1 MPAQLVSIAHL
12 LLAIA
17 LLQLGSGLQ
26 GLLIPVRG
34 QIAGF
39 PPLCHRPARDCILLG
54 IRGRLRC
61 GPAIIRRVGHIRAFS
76 GSLRR
81 HLYVD
86 RELAQRTRDGG
97 AM

>member
-39 PPLCHRPARDCILLG
+39 PTYAIGLLG
-54 IRGRLRC
+54 TASPGKEASVPTAP
-61 GPAIIRRVGHIRAFS
+61 GTT
-76 GSLRR
+76 
-81 HLYVD
+81 
-86 RELAQRTRDGG
+86 QR
-97 AM
+97 